1 MWKRYLF
8 VGEESYLIRKELTRW
23 SEQFLQ
29 KYGPDTVMSLSLG
42 EYNPQEIFQ
51 MLCSGGLFSED
62 KLIIVY
68 DIPGQTT
75 SPAGTAEL
83 EQSLMDHREQ
93 LYSDY
98 FIIFVSPKPD
108 KRKKSYKFF
117 AEHCEIK
124 EFKPMDM
131 RSLPKFL
138 TNEFDLYNTSDS
150 KLTRDHIDLL
160 VELVGTDGSRLHHE
174 IKKLTQYLASTNQ
187 KLTKE
192 IIQTVVVPSQESSAF
207 ELLDKLI
214 KEPSRSI
221 LDNIATLQDNG
232 EVRQML
238 QGWLLWW
245 LKNIIAYGLCLHNNQ
260 DPKTL
265 SLSPFVAGK
274 YNKYQD
280 NIINNLQEFQQ
291 LYFWLIDFEYALKTG
306 QADQEWY
313 RLTLKSLLSENNFV

>member
-8 VGEESYLIRKELTRW
+8 VWEESYLIRKELTRW

-42 EYNPQEIFQ
+42 EYNPQEIVQ
-51 MLCSGGLFSED
+51 MLCSGGLFSDD

-68 DIPGQTT
+68 DIPWQTT
-75 SPAGTAEL
+75 SPAGTADL
-83 EQSLMDHREQ
+83 EQALINQREQ

-98 FIIFVSPKPD
+98 FIIFVSQKPD

-138 TNEFDLYNTSDS
+138 INEFDTHNTTTN
-150 KLTRDHIDLL
+150 KLTRDHIDQI

-174 IKKLTQYLASTNQ
+174 IKKLTQYLASTDE
-187 KLTKE
+187 KLTNE
-192 IIQTVVVPSQESSAF
+192 IINTVVVPSQESSAF

-214 KEPSRSI
+214 KEPSLSI
-221 LDNIATLQDNG
+221 LDNITTLQDNG
-232 EVRQML
+232 EAWQML
-238 QGWLLWW
+238 QGGLLWW
-245 LKNIIAYGLCLHNNQ
+245 LKSIIAYGLCLSKKQ
-260 DPKTL
+260 DPTSL

-280 NIINNLQEFQQ
+280 NIVNNLQEFQQ

-313 RLTLKSLLSENNFV
+313 WLNLKSLLSENNFV